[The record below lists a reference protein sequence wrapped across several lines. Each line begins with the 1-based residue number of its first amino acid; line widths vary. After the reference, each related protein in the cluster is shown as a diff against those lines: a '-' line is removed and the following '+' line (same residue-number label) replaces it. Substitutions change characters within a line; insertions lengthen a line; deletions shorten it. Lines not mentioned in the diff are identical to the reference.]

1 MIVATSLDVLN
12 HHRRQQLPKFKDSS
26 IGAAAAVLLLLSGML
41 PTWAR
46 AENLY
51 PNKPVTIIVPF
62 AAGGLTDV
70 QARLVAKSLQSVTGQ
85 AFIVENKAGAAG
97 SIGARA
103 AASAKADGYTLLF
116 STTSTASETVL
127 NKDAG
132 FDIRTDFNP
141 ISMISNVPFMMVV
154 SCTSGIKSLS
164 DLIKIAKES
173 PGKLNYASWGYGSTG
188 NIVTEMFK
196 LATKT
201 NLTHVPYRGESPAA
215 VSVMSGETHVA
226 FLSPV
231 QLPQVKAGKLCPVAV
246 TGGKRMSALPDV
258 PTMDEAGVGAVHMP
272 MWSGVM
278 VPAKT
283 PSDIVAT
290 LSQALEKAL
299 KSDELRKAAN
309 GLSID
314 IIGSSPKAFRDQIN
328 DDIQTVKELSQK
340 TRLKE

>member
-1 MIVATSLDVLN
+1 MPKIRKLHTKATVAVLSLLYGIFPIVATAQNS
-12 HHRRQQLPKFKDSS
+12 
-26 IGAAAAVLLLLSGML
+26 
-41 PTWAR
+41 
-46 AENLY
+46 Y

-62 AAGGLTDV
+62 AAGGSTDV
-70 QARLVAKSLQSVTGQ
+70 QARLVAKSLQAITGQ
-85 AFIVENKAGAAG
+85 PFVVDNKAGAAG
-97 SIGARA
+97 AIGARA

-116 STTSTASETVL
+116 GTTSTVSETVL

-132 FDIRTDFNP
+132 FDIRTDFAP

-154 SCTSGIKSLS
+154 SCTSGFKTPG
-164 DLIKIAKES
+164 DLIKRAKEN

-188 NIVTEMFK
+188 NIISEMFK

-201 NLTHVPYRGESPAA
+201 ELTHVPYKGESPAA
-215 VSVMSGETHVA
+215 VSVISGETDVA

-231 QLPQVKAGKLCPVAV
+231 QLPQVKAGKLCSIAV

-258 PTMDEAGVGAVHMP
+258 PTIEQAGVAAVHMP

-283 PSDIVAT
+283 PTDVIAT
-290 LSQALEKAL
+290 LSQALARAL
-299 KSDELRKAAN
+299 KSEELLKTAN
-309 GLSID
+309 GMSVE
-314 IIGSSPKAFRDQIN
+314 IIGSSPKDFRDQIN
-328 DDIQTVKELSQK
+328 GDIQTVKELSQK

>member
-1 MIVATSLDVLN
+1 MTQIRLSNTRATV
-12 HHRRQQLPKFKDSS
+12 
-26 IGAAAAVLLLLSGML
+26 AVLSLLSGIF
-41 PTWAR
+41 PTVAT
-46 AENLY
+46 AQNSY

-62 AAGGLTDV
+62 AAGGSTDV
-70 QARLVAKSLQSVTGQ
+70 QARLVAKSLQTITGQ
-85 AFIVENKAGAAG
+85 PFVVENKAGASG

-116 STTSTASETVL
+116 GTTSTASETVL

-132 FDIRTDFNP
+132 FDIRTDFAP

-154 SCTSGIKSLS
+154 SCSSGIKTPG
-164 DLIKIAKES
+164 DLIKKAKEN

-188 NIVTEMFK
+188 NIISEMFK
-196 LATKT
+196 LSTKT
-201 NLTHVPYRGESPAA
+201 ELTHVPYKGESPAA
-215 VSVMSGETHVA
+215 VSVMSGETDVA

-231 QLPQVKAGKLCPVAV
+231 QLSQVKAGKLCPIAI

-258 PTMDEAGVGAVHMP
+258 PTIEEAGVAAVHMP
-272 MWSGVM
+272 MWSGVLA
-278 VPAKT
+278 PAKT
-283 PSDIVAT
+283 PTDVVAT

-299 KSDELRKAAN
+299 KSDELLKTAN
-309 GLSID
+309 GMSIE

-328 DDIQTVKELSQK
+328 GDIQTVKELSQK

>member
-1 MIVATSLDVLN
+1 MAQFRRSNTTATVAV
-12 HHRRQQLPKFKDSS
+12 
-26 IGAAAAVLLLLSGML
+26 VLLLSCMF
-41 PTWAR
+41 PPVAT
-46 AENLY
+46 AENPY

-62 AAGGLTDV
+62 AAGGSTDV
-70 QARLVAKSLQSVTGQ
+70 QARLVAKGLQAITGQ
-85 AFIVENKAGAAG
+85 PFVVENKAGAAG

-116 STTSTASETVL
+116 GTTSTASETVL

-132 FDIRTDFNP
+132 FDIRTDFAP
-141 ISMISNVPFMMVV
+141 ISMISNVPFMMAV
-154 SCTSGIKSLS
+154 SCTSGIKTPG
-164 DLIKIAKES
+164 DLIKKAKEN

-188 NIVTEMFK
+188 NIISEMFK

-201 NLTHVPYRGESPAA
+201 ELTHVPYKGESPAA
-215 VSVMSGETHVA
+215 VSVMSGETDVA

-231 QLPQVKAGKLCPVAV
+231 QLPQVKAGKLCPIAI
-246 TGGKRMSALPDV
+246 TGGKRISALPDV
-258 PTMDEAGVGAVHMP
+258 PTIEEAGIAEVNMP

-283 PSDIVAT
+283 PKEVVAT

-299 KSDELRKAAN
+299 KSEELLKVAN
-309 GLSID
+309 GMSID
-314 IIGSSPKAFRDQIN
+314 IIGSSPTAFRNQIN
-328 DDIQTVKELSQK
+328 GDIQTVKELSQK